1 MHPVRYFE
9 KVAPASTDLPKP
21 VKHTKPVIAGA
32 MGELETRILLEQYAG
47 ADLAGQLGPKLK
59 GSNYRIDETKPDRRL
74 TLVYASEWSDD
85 EAASQYFDA
94 YRKVLRGKWKSLAIG
109 DQSADRFSGKSED
122 GYFVVTRNGKRVL
135 SEEGFAEAF
144 DSLPIPTRVDNISRD
159 GALRASGR

>member
-9 KVAPASTDLPKP
+9 KVEPANPDLPKP
-21 VKHTKPVIAGA
+21 LKHTKAFISGA

-47 ADLAGQLGPKLK
+47 AGLAEQLGPKLR

-94 YRKVLRGKWKSLAIG
+94 YLKVLRAKWKSIAVG

-122 GYFVVTRNGKRVL
+122 GYFVVTRNGKRIL

-144 DSLPIPTRVDNISRD
+144 DSLPIPARVDNIPRD